1 MLPLE
6 AAPPPD
12 TPWWGWLIAVAIP
25 GVVSVVVTLI
35 TRRHTKGDIAEI
47 KSVAD
52 RSIDQLENTHT
63 TNLRDDLDR
72 LITIVSDGQAAI
84 RDDIGGL
91 HSETRDLRQDVEG
104 IRSDNRH
111 DRRRVTAAIKD
122 LEDHL
127 EDAPRIAERAIAE
140 HEQRWHQPP
149 S

>member
-72 LITIVSDGQAAI
+72 LITIVSDGQSAWLASAAGVLRASSRGGAALTQI
-84 RDDIGGL
+84 RGSISWL
-91 HSETRDLRQDVEG
+91 L
-104 IRSDNRH
+104 
-111 DRRRVTAAIKD
+111 
-122 LEDHL
+122 
-127 EDAPRIAERAIAE
+127 P
-140 HEQRWHQPP
+140 
-149 S
+149 